1 MDFMNF
7 FILGA
12 DLPTLG
18 GVKGW
23 VSDVVI
29 QFITIVVMF
38 IAAKNLMKLKMGG
51 IIFVCCIGSAVTW
64 VIKHWSEFSGW
75 INALMEKL

>member
-18 GVKGW
+18 GLKGW
-23 VSDVVI
+23 ASDVVT

-38 IAAKNLMKLKMGG
+38 IAAKNLTKLKMGG

-64 VIKHWSEFSGW
+64 IIKHWSEFSGW

>member
-23 VSDVVI
+23 AS
-29 QFITIVVMF
+29 
-38 IAAKNLMKLKMGG
+38 
-51 IIFVCCIGSAVTW
+51 
-64 VIKHWSEFSGW
+64 
-75 INALMEKL
+75 